1 MKKMTAADFVTN
13 CEGDVIEIEDS
24 VEAFLVHL
32 AATLPLRRGVDRGQ
46 VKKRLL
52 ELWHENRDEILIEP
66 TKAAIERLVA
76 WMGSSDN

>member
-52 ELWHENRDEILIEP
+52 ELWHENREADQGRDRAPGRADGIF
-66 TKAAIERLVA
+66 
-76 WMGSSDN
+76 